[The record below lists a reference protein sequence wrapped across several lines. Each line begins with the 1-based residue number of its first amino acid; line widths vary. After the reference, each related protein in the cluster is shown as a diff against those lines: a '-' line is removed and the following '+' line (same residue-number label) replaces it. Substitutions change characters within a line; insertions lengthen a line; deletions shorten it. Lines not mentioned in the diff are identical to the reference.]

1 MLYHLYLF
9 STFTVLNSYCYLY
22 LFSIF
27 TDTKPKFNKIAL
39 GDGILACMSRDFGVF
54 MPKHLAGQWV
64 LNSYCYFTFIF
75 SFAVLPFADRTVIV
89 TVPFF
94 FAVIFPFAFTEA
106 IFGFEDL

>member
-1 MLYHLYLF
+1 
-9 STFTVLNSYCYLY
+9 
-22 LFSIF
+22 
-27 TDTKPKFNKIAL
+27 
-39 GDGILACMSRDFGVF
+39 
-54 MPKHLAGQWV
+54 MPKYRHYAVSFVTVQYLLGET

-94 FAVIFPFAFTEA
+94 LAVTFPFAFTEA